1 MAERQRGR
9 ERERERKQNAVLAEE
24 PFPVYRAEKR
34 VSWEILE
41 SYWMKGRERRRDG
54 ETGETAESDGNLAG
68 GSTHARVVSV
78 CTYIPPDIRE
88 KVVHITISLLSLS
101 EPRDPVRIPQHT
113 SIEDK

>member
-1 MAERQRGR
+1 M
-9 ERERERKQNAVLAEE
+9 LAEE

-68 GSTHARVVSV
+68 GKYACTGCVSV
-78 CTYIPPDIRE
+78 YVYT
-88 KVVHITISLLSLS
+88 T
-101 EPRDPVRIPQHT
+101 
-113 SIEDK
+113 